1 MLKRIFFSKKTLIT
15 IFFIAFFYSIF
26 TKIFNFTNSIDN
38 LKYIL
43 FLLNLL
49 LDCIYIYYNKVQ
61 LKLKREYLY
70 ILLLSILLFFVSLI
84 IAIMNHSF
92 ISFRTI
98 IEIIYIL
105 LPASCA
111 FCIINIFTLNEIISY
126 IKLLLFFSL
135 IAYFIELA
143 ISNISIN
150 DVLKISF
157 LNSYSPFESYIF
169 ADVSVFC
176 FCFFSYFKES
186 DQKNNFI
193 VTTNQCYYI
202 SFLFVI
208 MTFKRILV
216 LFAICLFIFNLLKI
230 KDLVIP
236 KKIIYILLA
245 ILFVSTVFYT
255 WLLEGHNSK
264 ILMDLFSINLEK
276 FTVGR
281 QWYFSI
287 VEANSHF
294 LNGYGS
300 STNILSNVLGEG
312 KYLEMDLVK
321 IYIETGPIVLAFFIY
336 AYWRQ
341 IYNNLF
347 SLIVFFFLFI
357 NMLFSHSLTT
367 FYAWILFFLLFYTIK
382 INFQMKKGETK

>member
-1 MLKRIFFSKKTLIT
+1 MLKRIFFSKKILII

-49 LDCIYIYYNKVQ
+49 LDCIYIYYNKIQ

-143 ISNISIN
+143 ISNISVN

-236 KKIIYILLA
+236 KKNYIYTSCYFIC
-245 ILFVSTVFYT
+245 F
-255 WLLEGHNSK
+255 NS
-264 ILMDLFSINLEK
+264 
-276 FTVGR
+276 
-281 QWYFSI
+281 
-287 VEANSHF
+287 F
-294 LNGYGS
+294 LYMVIRR
-300 STNILSNVLGEG
+300 T
-312 KYLEMDLVK
+312 
-321 IYIETGPIVLAFFIY
+321 
-336 AYWRQ
+336 
-341 IYNNLF
+341 
-347 SLIVFFFLFI
+347 
-357 NMLFSHSLTT
+357 
-367 FYAWILFFLLFYTIK
+367 
-382 INFQMKKGETK
+382 